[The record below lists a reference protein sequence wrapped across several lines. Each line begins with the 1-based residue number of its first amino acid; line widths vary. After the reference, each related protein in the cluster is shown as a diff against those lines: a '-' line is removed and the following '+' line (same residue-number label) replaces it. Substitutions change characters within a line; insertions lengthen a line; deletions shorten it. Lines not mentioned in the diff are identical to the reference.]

1 LFHRIN
7 DGFKL
12 GEGSF
17 ETKFSGFIGIH
28 VVKMRGVWVISTNLC
43 VAKNSRWA
51 GRGAD
56 A

>member
-43 VAKNSRWA
+43 VAKISRWA

>member
-1 LFHRIN
+1 
-7 DGFKL
+7 
-12 GEGSF
+12 
-17 ETKFSGFIGIH
+17 
-28 VVKMRGVWVISTNLC
+28 MRGVWVISTNLC